1 MISGTDFAHVYGK
14 PNVEG
19 KIRHCEQDF
28 KVFEVPSLTLSG
40 AGEHVFLKIRKTG
53 ANTGWVA
60 GKLAEFAGIE
70 ARDVG
75 FAGRKDRHAVTE
87 QWFSCYLPGGNG
99 PQWDLLEIE
108 GVELIE
114 TSRHVK
120 KLRRG
125 DLNGNQFELTVRGIS
140 DHGSLEEK
148 LLIVRDSGVPN
159 YFGEQRF
166 GFNNN
171 NLQYADKLL
180 KGDRSIR
187 RNRDI
192 YLSAARSY
200 MFNHLLS
207 DRITKGEW
215 DEISDIETGQLYG
228 MSRDPRPGEDL
239 LPQECESWCN
249 GLQKLRVKTGSRN
262 LKLKAKDLKWEFSG
276 DTVQLSFCLPAGSF
290 ATSLLREVLDYR
302 EPDGR
307 GGQTQ

>member
-1 MISGTDFAHVYGK
+1 M
-14 PNVEG
+14 
-19 KIRHCEQDF
+19 
-28 KVFEVPSLTLSG
+28 
-40 AGEHVFLKIRKTG
+40 
-53 ANTGWVA
+53 
-60 GKLAEFAGIE
+60 
-70 ARDVG
+70 
-75 FAGRKDRHAVTE
+75 RHA
-87 QWFSCYLPGGNG
+87 
-99 PQWDLLEIE
+99 
-108 GVELIE
+108 
-114 TSRHVK
+114 K

-125 DLNGNQFELTVRGIS
+125 DLDGNQFELTVRGIS
-140 DHGSLEEK
+140 DHGSLQEK

-171 NLQYADKLL
+171 NLHCADRLL

-207 DRITKGEW
+207 DRITKGGW

-228 MSRDPRPGEDL
+228 MSRDPRPGEDS
-239 LPQECESWCN
+239 LPPECESWCN
-249 GLQKLRVKTGSRN
+249 GLQKLRVKTGSRD
-262 LKLKAKDLKWEFSG
+262 LKLKAKDLQWAFTE

-302 EPDGR
+302 EPNVRTLDGR
-307 GGQTQ
+307 AFDGRAGEDKHSE